1 MGDVL
6 EREVVG
12 RAEARVV
19 AALEDV
25 RAVVARELRA
35 AVIRAD
41 VDHDELRRVERRQQ
55 PRELRPAAVQ
65 DDDRGPA
72 HAEHGGQ
79 AGHAVADVDG
89 SQPRLTGVRERVADL
104 RDRGVGVP
112 GRVEA
117 AVEDLQRATGGGR
130 DHRPAGREGFDQHEA
145 PRLAIG
151 AVEQHVV
158 LLQGR
163 VHVDAAGERDVL
175 GRVELGHRV
184 ARERL
189 TRRT

>member
-1 MGDVL
+1 MIDVL

-12 RAEARVV
+12 GAEARVV

-41 VDHDELRRVERRQQ
+41 VDHDELGCVERRQQ
-55 PRELRPAAVQ
+55 PGELRPAAVQ

-72 HAEHGGQ
+72 HPRTASRR
-79 AGHAVADVDG
+79 ATLSRTSIARRLG
-89 SQPRLTGVRERVADL
+89 SPGSASAARSSL
-104 RDRGVGVP
+104 DRFVGVP

-130 DHRPAGREGFDQHEA
+130 DHRPAGRERFEQHEA

-151 AVEQHVV
+151 AMEQHVV

-163 VHVDAAGERDVL
+163 VHVDAPGERDVL

-189 TRRT
+189 ARRT